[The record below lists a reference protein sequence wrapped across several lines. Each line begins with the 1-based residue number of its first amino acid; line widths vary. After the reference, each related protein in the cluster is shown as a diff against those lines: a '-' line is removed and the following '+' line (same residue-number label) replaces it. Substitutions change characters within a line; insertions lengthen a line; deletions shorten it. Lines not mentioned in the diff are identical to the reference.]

1 MARVEDIEK
10 QLRELSAEELT
21 EFREW
26 FARFDAEGWDRQLQA
41 DVEAGK
47 LDALAERAL
56 RAHAGRAVD
65 EALKLLR

>member
-10 QLRELSAEELT
+10 QLRELSTEELT

-26 FARFDAEGWDRQLQA
+26 FAQFDAEDWDRQLQT

-56 RAHAGRAVD
+56 RAHAAGKST
-65 EALKLLR
+65 KL

>member
-1 MARVEDIEK
+1 VARVEDIEN
-10 QLRELSAEELT
+10 QLRELSSEERT

-26 FARFDAEGWDRQLQA
+26 FVQFDAEDWDRQFQA

-56 RAHAGRAVD
+56 QAHAAGRST
-65 EALKLLR
+65 KL